1 MIHTPGSFTQIAM
14 AWKLNCI
21 EFGEFSEKYRE
32 EIGFK
37 FDRNSRRVFK
47 IFLFPIKGGEQGLKY
62 YTWQS

>member
-32 EIGFK
+32 EMVSSLIEIVEGFL
-37 FDRNSRRVFK
+37 N
-47 IFLFPIKGGEQGLKY
+47 LFISY
-62 YTWQS
+62 